1 MELPN
6 TYQDWSQTDKDNA
19 RRMLAQA
26 SGILSV
32 LFRLHPYLDNAGKL
46 SAEIDT
52 ALGITPVFPKE
63 EA

>member
-1 MELPN
+1 MELPH
-6 TYQDWSQTDKDNA
+6 TFEDWSQADKDNA

-32 LFRLHPYLDNAGKL
+32 FFRLHPHVENAGKL